1 MDIERLVGFVSYLAI
16 FADDAVVQ
24 AAGSIVGVPGALVPE
39 LEFI

>member
-16 FADDAVVQ
+16 FAEDAVVQ
-24 AAGSIVGVPGALVPE
+24 AAGSIVRVPGALVPE